1 MWAIRRAST
10 SLRNRGLKAGTAR
23 ACLKLTPTAS
33 VEDEGRVSECCPKIY
48 GRSPPL
54 NTVQY
59 HSGYASPNFIVSR
72 RELSSQADARNTKEE
87 EDLEDG
93 FSELGTA
100 GGENSDELISKSDLS
115 VDDEDTEEPQN
126 ELELS
131 DTETISTEKKSPKG
145 GRAQSEMLKAI
156 LDAPDGTIRSTM
168 DKWVEEGEEVKRS
181 EISLVMHMLRKRRL
195 YGKALQLAEWLEEKK
210 ILELTERDYA
220 SRLDLLAKMQGL
232 QRAENYIDSIP
243 ESFRGE
249 VVYRTLLANC
259 VSQTNVKKAEQ
270 VFNKMKDLEFPLSA
284 FACNQLLLLYQK
296 IDKKKIADVLLLM
309 ERENIKPSPFTYQIL
324 ISAKGQVS
332 DIAGMD
338 QVVETMKAEG
348 IEPDIQ
354 TKAILAKHYASA
366 GLKEKAEDVLR
377 EMEGENLKENQWVC
391 RFLLP
396 LYAGL
401 GKTDEVGRIW
411 EVCESNPRIEEC
423 LSAID
428 AWGRLK
434 KVEQAEKVFEIML
447 KKWKK
452 LSSRDY
458 TALLKVYAHN
468 KMLTKGKDLIRQ
480 MAESGCRIGPLTW
493 DSIVKLYVQAG
504 EVEKADSVLQRAMQ
518 QNNMKPMF
526 NSYLLILNQY
536 AQRGDIHN
544 SEKIFYRMRQ
554 SGYASRSSIYQTLIQ
569 AYINA
574 KQPAY
579 GMRERLKAD
588 DVFPNKGLASLL
600 AQVDAFKKTAVS
612 DLLD

>member
-1 MWAIRRAST
+1 MWALRRASIP
-10 SLRNRGLKAGTAR
+10 LRSRGLKAETAR
-23 ACLKLTPTAS
+23 ACLKLTPSAC
-33 VEDEGRVSECCPKIY
+33 VEDEGGVSECCPIIY
-48 GRSPPL
+48 GRSPSL

-59 HSGYASPNFIVSR
+59 HSGYDSLKFIVSR

-87 EDLEDG
+87 EDGEDG
-93 FSELGTA
+93 FSELGATT
-100 GGENSDELISKSDLS
+100 GENNDELISKSDLS
-115 VDDEDTEEPQN
+115 GDDEDTEEPQN

-131 DTETISTEKKSPKG
+131 DTDTESTEKKSPKG
-145 GRAQSEMLKAI
+145 RRAQSEMLKEI
-156 LDAPDGTIRSTM
+156 LEAPVGNVRSTM
-168 DKWVEEGEEVKRS
+168 DKWVEQGKEVERK
-181 EISLVMHMLRKRRL
+181 EISLVMLMLRKRKL
-195 YGKALQLAEWLEEKK
+195 YGKALQLSEWLEEKK
-210 ILELTERDYA
+210 ILEFTEREYT
-220 SRLDLLAKMQGL
+220 SRVDLFAKLHGL
-232 QRAENYIDSIP
+232 HKAENYIESIP

-259 VSQTNVKKAEQ
+259 VSQTNVKKAEH
-270 VFNKMKDLEFPLSA
+270 VFNKMRDLEFPLSA
-284 FACNQLLLLYQK
+284 FACNQLLLLYQR

-324 ISAKGQVS
+324 IDAKGQAN

-338 QVVETMKAEG
+338 QIVETMKAEG

-354 TKAILAKHYASA
+354 TKAVLAKHYASA

-377 EMEGENLKENQWVC
+377 EMEGEDLKENRWVC

-396 LYAGL
+396 LYGGL

-411 EVCESNPRIEEC
+411 EVCKSNPRSDEC
-423 LSAID
+423 LAAIE

-434 KVEQAEKVFEIML
+434 KVEEAEKVFEIML
-447 KKWKK
+447 NKWKK

-458 TALLKVYAHN
+458 TMLLKVYANN
-468 KMLTKGKDLIRQ
+468 KMLMKGKDLIRQ
-480 MAESGCRIGPLTW
+480 MADSGTRIGPLTW

-504 EVEKADSVLQRAMQ
+504 EVEKADSVLQKAVQ
-518 QNNMKPMF
+518 QNHMKPMF
-526 NSYLLILNQY
+526 CTYMLILNKY

-554 SGYASRSSIYQTLIQ
+554 SGYGSRLSLYQALVQ

-588 DVFPNKGLASLL
+588 DVFPNKSMAGLL
-600 AQVDAFKKTAVS
+600 AQVDAFRKTAVS